1 MNQQPILIIQ
11 LKPATVA
18 QIKKE
23 LKFRSSDELE
33 ALCLR
38 LARFKKENKEVLT
51 YLLFESDDE
60 EAYVS
65 QVKEHIEQSFS
76 EINANS
82 FYYVKKSIRKILRET
97 KKYIRYSSVK
107 ETEVELLLYFC
118 RTLKAY
124 RPSIKNSVTMVNLY
138 QRQLDLIRKKIMT
151 LHEDL
156 QYDYTQEI
164 EALVN
169 E

>member
-1 MNQQPILIIQ
+1 M
-11 LKPATVA
+11 KAATVA

-38 LARFKKENKEVLT
+38 LSRFKKENKELLT
-51 YLLFESDDE
+51 YLLFEADNE
-60 EAYVS
+60 EAYVG
-65 QVKEHIEQSFS
+65 QVKEFIEDRFS
-76 EINANS
+76 EINTAS

-107 ETEVELLLYFC
+107 ETEVELLLFFC
-118 RTLKAY
+118 DTMRNFK
-124 RPSIKNSVTMVNLY
+124 PSMARNTAMVNLY
-138 QRQLDLIRKKIMT
+138 HRQLLLIEKKIAT

-156 QYDYTQEI
+156 QYDYTLE
-164 EALVN
+164 LN
-169 E
+169 ELKNL

>member
-1 MNQQPILIIQ
+1 MNRQPILIFQ

-65 QVKEHIEQSFS
+65 QVKEHIAQRFS